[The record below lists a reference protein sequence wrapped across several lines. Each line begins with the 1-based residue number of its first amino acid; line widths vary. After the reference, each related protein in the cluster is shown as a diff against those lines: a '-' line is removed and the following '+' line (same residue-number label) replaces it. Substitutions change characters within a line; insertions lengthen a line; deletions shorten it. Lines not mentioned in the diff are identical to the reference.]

1 MIRSLRR
8 VPKYF
13 KRPRPH
19 EMAEAEEKEIQA
31 HNVDNYW
38 AEQLAS
44 FEDYHINS
52 KPSSS
57 NGTRTP
63 R

>member
-52 KPSSS
+52 
-57 NGTRTP
+57 
-63 R
+63 